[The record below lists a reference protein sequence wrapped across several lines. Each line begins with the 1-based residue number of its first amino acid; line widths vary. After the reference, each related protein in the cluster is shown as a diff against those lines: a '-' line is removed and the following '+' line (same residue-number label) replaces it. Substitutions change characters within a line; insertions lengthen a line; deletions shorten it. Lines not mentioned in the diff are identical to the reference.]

1 VIPES
6 KPFILPATVAILLAL
21 FYSAFGTAR
30 IGKIFGPIMAL
41 WFFTIAALGVW
52 GIVQHPAV
60 LLALNPYYGITFL
73 LSNGFTSFL
82 VLGGVFLCVTGAE
95 ALYADMGHFGK
106 NLSGWPGT
114 GWSSPRCCS
123 IMPGNRR

>member
-1 VIPES
+1 V
-6 KPFILPATVAILLAL
+6 V
-21 FYSAFGTAR
+21 
-30 IGKIFGPIMAL
+30 
-41 WFFTIAALGVW
+41 FTIAALGVW

-106 NLSGWPGT
+106 KPIWLAWYGVVFPALLLNYAGQSALILAVQTAPKT
-114 GWSSPRCCS
+114 SSLCCAPARS
-123 IMPGNRR
+123 RFR